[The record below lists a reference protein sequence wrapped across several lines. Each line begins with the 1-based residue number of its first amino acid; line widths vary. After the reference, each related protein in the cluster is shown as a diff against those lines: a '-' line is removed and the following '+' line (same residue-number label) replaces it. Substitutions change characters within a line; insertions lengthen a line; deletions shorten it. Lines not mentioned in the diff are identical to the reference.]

1 MNAFAPP
8 IGEILEEGPWLR
20 GDAEAET
27 SAMAEPFRSAMRRLA
42 AGTSAVTV
50 RQGDDIMG
58 LTATSVTSLSL
69 EPPSLLVSIR
79 QQSPVL
85 KAIIAARMFTVHLLG
100 EDQSHEAN
108 VFAGRAGSAPR
119 ASLVDWS
126 HRDDGAPRLKGA
138 VVHIDCS
145 VAKLIPV
152 FSHMLVI
159 GTAAAVELEADRRP
173 LVYFDG
179 AFHSLTP
186 PEPA

>member
-1 MNAFAPP
+1 MNAFTPP

-20 GDAEAET
+20 GDGDEEGA
-27 SAMAEPFRSAMRRLA
+27 AMAEPFRSAMRRLA

-50 RQGDDIMG
+50 RQDDEILG

-85 KAIIAARMFTVHLLG
+85 KAIIAARTFTVHLLG
-100 EDQSHEAN
+100 EDQTHAAN
-108 VFAGRAGSAPR
+108 VFAGRCGPAPR

-126 HRDDGAPRLKGA
+126 HAGDDPQRLAGAIG
-138 VVHIDCS
+138 HIDCS
-145 VAKLIPV
+145 VAKLVPV

-159 GTAAAVELEADRRP
+159 GTATAVDLTAHLPP

-179 AFHSLTP
+179 AFHGLKSV
-186 PEPA
+186 

>member
-1 MNAFAPP
+1 MNAFTPP

-20 GDAEAET
+20 GDDDGA
-27 SAMAEPFRSAMRRLA
+27 AMAEPFRSAMRRLA

-50 RQGDDIMG
+50 RQDDEILG

-85 KAIIAARMFTVHLLG
+85 KAIVAVKAFTVHLLG
-100 EDQSHEAN
+100 EDQAHEAN
-108 VFAGRAGSAPR
+108 VFAGRFGPGPR
-119 ASLVDWS
+119 AGLVGWT
-126 HRDDGAPRLKGA
+126 HTGETPPRLAGA
-138 VVHIDCS
+138 IGHIDCT

-159 GTAAAVELEADRRP
+159 GTATAVDLTTHSSP

-179 AFHSLTP
+179 AFHGLKSS
-186 PEPA
+186 

>member
-1 MNAFAPP
+1 MNAFTPP

-20 GDAEAET
+20 GDSDADAP
-27 SAMAEPFRSAMRRLA
+27 AMAEPFRSAMRRLA

-50 RQGDDIMG
+50 RLGDEILG

-85 KAIIAARMFTVHLLG
+85 KAIVAVKAFTVHLLG
-100 EDQSHEAN
+100 EDQAHEAN
-108 VFAGRAGSAPR
+108 VFAGRSGPGPR
-119 ASLVDWS
+119 ASLVDWT
-126 HRDDGAPRLKGA
+126 HAGENPQRLAGAIG
-138 VVHIDCS
+138 HIDCT

-159 GTAAAVELEADRRP
+159 GVATAVDLTQHRPP

-179 AFHSLTP
+179 AFHSLKTS
-186 PEPA
+186 

>member
-1 MNAFAPP
+1 MNAFTPP

-20 GDAEAET
+20 GDGDEEGT
-27 SAMAEPFRSAMRRLA
+27 AMAEPFRSAMRRLA

-50 RQGDDIMG
+50 RLGDEILG

-69 EPPSLLVSIR
+69 APPSLLVSIR

-85 KAIIAARMFTVHLLG
+85 KAIITTKRFTVHLLS
-100 EDQSHEAN
+100 EDQAHAAN
-108 VFAGRAGSAPR
+108 VFAGRCGSAPR

-126 HRDDGAPRLKGA
+126 HTGDDPQRLGGAIG
-138 VVHIDCS
+138 HIDCT
-145 VAKLIPV
+145 VAKLIPA

-159 GTAAAVELEADRRP
+159 GVATAVDLTQHRPP

-179 AFHSLTP
+179 AFYGLKTG
-186 PEPA
+186 